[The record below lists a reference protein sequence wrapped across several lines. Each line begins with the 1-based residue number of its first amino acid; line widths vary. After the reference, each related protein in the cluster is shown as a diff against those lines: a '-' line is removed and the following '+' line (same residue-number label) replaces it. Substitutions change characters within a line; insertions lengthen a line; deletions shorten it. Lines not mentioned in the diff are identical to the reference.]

1 MIKKLIITKL
11 FGRFDYEIMLK
22 DGGITILTGPNG
34 FGKSTILKIIYEASN
49 GNIKFF
55 TKLNFSKLE
64 LYSKNQMIIF
74 KKKKNQ
80 LFIDGEILNQK
91 SLIRE
96 SENKFFITK
105 NYEYLHDL
113 IETNVNNS
121 EIFELKDF
129 ENSYYDMCFD
139 EDHKKLNRISNKLKK
154 ICGNVRLISEQRL
167 IKEVDQ
173 NNSKNLRHN
182 EKKMRHVINEIPND
196 LKNEISIVTELY
208 SKFSNKLDSTY
219 PKRLFLADQGINNT
233 AELEKN
239 LISTYDKFN
248 KLSKY
253 SLIDNVNLPFE
264 DIKYRSDLNIALKL
278 YFDDFSEK
286 YRIFEPLITK
296 LELFTNIIN
305 NRLTFKEIIIT
316 SDGFEVVDIDNR
328 NQIEL
333 NQLSSGE
340 KQEIVLFYDLI
351 FNTTT
356 DLLLLIDEPEIS
368 LHIAWQKK
376 FLDDLIKVS
385 KDVSLKAIIATHSP
399 QIISNH
405 WDIQIDLGALYG
417 CKFN

>member
-1 MIKKLIITKL
+1 MITKLIITKL
-11 FGRFDYEIMLK
+11 FGRFDYEIMFK

-49 GNIKFF
+49 GNLNYFA
-55 TKLNFSKLE
+55 KLNFSKLE
-64 LYSKNQMIIF
+64 IHSKTQLVIF

-91 SLIRE
+91 SLKRE
-96 SENKFFITK
+96 CESKSWVNKK
-105 NYEYLHDL
+105 YEYIFNYIDNN
-113 IETNVNNS
+113 IANS
-121 EIFELKDF
+121 EILKLNDL
-129 ENSYYDMCFD
+129 ENSYFDMCFD
-139 EDHKKLNRISNKLKK
+139 EDSSKLKRISSKLKK
-154 ICGNVRLISEQRL
+154 LCGNVRLITEQRL

-173 NNSKNLRHN
+173 NNPKDLRHN
-182 EKKMRHVINEIPND
+182 EQKMRHVINELPND
-196 LKNEISIVTELY
+196 LKNEISAVTESY

-219 PKRLFLADQGINNT
+219 PNRLFLASQGIKNT
-233 AELEKN
+233 DELDKN
-239 LISTYDKFN
+239 LILTYYKFN
-248 KLSKY
+248 QLSKY

-264 DIKYRSDLNIALKL
+264 DIQYRSELNIAFKL
-278 YFDDFSEK
+278 YFDDFSAK
-286 YRIFEPLITK
+286 YKIFEPLITK
-296 LELFTNIIN
+296 LELFTDIIN

-316 SDGFEVVDIDNR
+316 SDGFKVVDIDNR
-328 NQIEL
+328 KQIEL

-385 KDVSLKAIIATHSP
+385 KDVSLKAVIATHSP

>member
-1 MIKKLIITKL
+1 
-11 FGRFDYEIMLK
+11 MLK

-49 GNIKFF
+49 GNLNYFA
-55 TKLNFSKLE
+55 KLNFSKLE
-64 LYSKNQMIIF
+64 IHSKTQIVIF

-91 SLIRE
+91 SLKRE
-96 SENKFFITK
+96 CESKSWVNKK
-105 NYEYLHDL
+105 YEYLFNYIDNN
-113 IETNVNNS
+113 ITNS
-121 EIFELKDF
+121 EILKLNDL

-139 EDHKKLNRISNKLKK
+139 EDNSKLNRISNKLKDL
-154 ICGNVRLISEQRL
+154 CGNVRLITEQRL

-173 NNSKNLRHN
+173 NNPKDLRHN
-182 EKKMRHVINEIPND
+182 EKKMRHVINELPND
-196 LKNEISIVTELY
+196 LKNEISAVTELY

-219 PKRLFLADQGINNT
+219 PKRLFLASQGIKNT
-233 AELEKN
+233 GELEKN
-239 LISTYDKFN
+239 LISTYNKFN
-248 KLSKY
+248 QLSKY

-264 DIKYRSDLNIALKL
+264 DIQYRPDLNIALKL
-278 YFDDFSEK
+278 YFDDFSAK

-305 NRLTFKEIIIT
+305 NRLTFKEIIVT
-316 SDGFEVVDIDNR
+316 TDGFEVVDIDNR

-385 KDVSLKAIIATHSP
+385 KDVSLKAVIATHSP